1 MENHARIT
9 YLPINAV
16 EIINLVILRII
27 LCGNGIV
34 CEGEAWVCCSDR
46 PSQCLRAL
54 LVRGAEV
61 ADYYKASH
69 I

>member
-1 MENHARIT
+1 MWEWDRVRGRGLGLLH
-9 YLPINAV
+9 
-16 EIINLVILRII
+16 
-27 LCGNGIV
+27 
-34 CEGEAWVCCSDR
+34 SDR

-61 ADYYKASH
+61 ADYYKASP